1 MDASRGLHLFP
12 GGGEEMKEARADWA
26 FHAFILS
33 SMSSSRVPSSRAHE
47 GRARSEVRRVGPS
60 P

>member
-1 MDASRGLHLFP
+1 MPLGGAPPLP
-12 GGGEEMKEARADWA
+12 GGEEMKEARADWA

-33 SMSSSRVPSSRAHE
+33 SMSSSRAHE
-47 GRARSEVRRVGPS
+47 GRARSEVRRAGPS